1 MTASGGLCVSRPHS
15 PKLCR
20 VRSPWPQ
27 RPLACSR
34 GPSRS
39 ALNHK
44 LHASPRGGQDHMA
57 CGVRRIQPDSAQMAT
72 YGASRTRRTLRI
84 QALSSL
90 WTSESIPGAVLAVP
104 HAVPPTARLSLSPPW
119 FTGSSAME
127 LSPGRGGRLPLSPAR
142 PRAP

>member
-1 MTASGGLCVSRPHS
+1 MPQASCSPGKTRPANGHHQGKQHN
-15 PKLCR
+15 P
-20 VRSPWPQ
+20 
-27 RPLACSR
+27 PLAQKEVPGSQSKTHMVL
-34 GPSRS
+34 P
-39 ALNHK
+39 
-44 LHASPRGGQDHMA
+44 ASPRGGQDHMA

-72 YGASRTRRTLRI
+72 HGASQTRRTLRI

-104 HAVPPTARLSLSPPW
+104 HAVPPTAQLSLSPPW
-119 FTGSSAME
+119 FTGLSAME